1 MIRKTITEIYQ
12 PFTTVIGTEYNS
24 PTFITVI
31 NILIEILVLTAV
43 VFIYYGSNYI
53 YIFGDPIKAV
63 TTMQL
68 EFILTNICYLQV
80 IVKWFSTHYMTNDT
94 NDVITNDCFVE
105 KYTSIFA
112 LITGNKI
119 SHQSDVN
126 ILDVISRER
135 CKIWHSMQS
144 VRTGQRYNYP
154 DSKVHGANMGP
165 TWVLLAPDGPHVG
178 PMNLAIRVMLNKYR
192 DIYTKKHFAITILWA
207 RCITKVC

>member
-43 VFIYYGSNYI
+43 VFIYYGANYI

-119 SHQSDVN
+119 SRSVGRKH
-126 ILDVISRER
+126 IRRHFSRTLQDLAF
-135 CKIWHSMQS
+135 HAVSAD
-144 VRTGQRYNYP
+144 RTE
-154 DSKVHGANMGP
+154 V
-165 TWVLLAPDGPHVG
+165 
-178 PMNLAIRVMLNKYR
+178 
-192 DIYTKKHFAITILWA
+192 
-207 RCITKVC
+207 